1 MKQIEFSVSH
11 DNCWGC
17 DTTEKFPDVI
27 LNFETMVG
35 IKPIKNNYSAEVSI
49 WKAIAPDEKTLN
61 EFLVAFSKHPKVLKL
76 EILSKNKNT
85 ARLVVITYWEGM
97 IMEKIS
103 KYNVWFDKGV
113 NITNGFDHL
122 KVYAEK
128 GKGLGG
134 MLSELKEVGELKVH
148 SVKNIKK
155 INTSDSEAIK
165 SLLTAKQIEALIV
178 ADKHGYYSWPRKTKL
193 SELAGKLKMSRQG
206 FQDNLRAAE
215 TKLLPFIIKKLKE
228 DVEG

>member
-27 LNFETMVG
+27 LDFERMVG

-49 WKAIAPDEKTLN
+49 WKVITPDEKILN
-61 EFLVAFSKHPKVLKL
+61 KFLDAFPKHPRVLRI
-76 EILSKNKNT
+76 EVLSKNKNT
-85 ARLVVITYWEGM
+85 ARILVITYWEGM

-103 KYNVWFDKGV
+103 KYNVWYDKDV
-113 NITNGFDHL
+113 DISKGFDHF
-122 KVYAEK
+122 KVYADK
-128 GKGLGG
+128 SKGLGS
-134 MLSELKEVGELKVH
+134 MFSELKEVGELKVH
-148 SVKNIKK
+148 SVKNIEK
-155 INTSDSEAIK
+155 ITSSDFEPIK
-165 SLLTAKQIEALIV
+165 SLLTQKQLEALII

-193 SELAGKLKMSRQG
+193 SDLAGKLKMSRQG

-215 TKLLPFIIKKLKE
+215 TKVLPFIIKKLKE
-228 DVEG
+228 DIEG